1 MCLNNHIAD
10 LKFPHFIS
18 IKYIY
23 VCVCMCASAT
33 EGPETSP
40 MGAAALLLGC

>member
-1 MCLNNHIAD
+1 MC
-10 LKFPHFIS
+10 
-18 IKYIY
+18 
-23 VCVCMCASAT
+23 VCVCVCVSDT